1 MRLCFIVSF
10 SHCLDCGGHVSAC
23 VSLSCV
29 HMYVCLCDCMRA
41 MRMCLSMCWQFCRVL
56 ARASV
61 CLSDCL
67 FRPPTPTPPPPSL
80 HLSLTLTLFFSSS
93 LSRFHS
99 ASSSPARSLACSPS
113 SSLCNNSADLVSACS
128 GLPVEFYSR
137 LPSWLLCCSKT
148 QAEKHDCGF
157 FFLPFSHR
165 YSFIPSPFF
174 GSLKKSVSILNK

>member
-1 MRLCFIVSF
+1 MRVC
-10 SHCLDCGGHVSAC
+10 HSA
-23 VSLSCV
+23 V
-29 HMYVCLCDCMRA
+29 YT
-41 MRMCLSMCWQFCRVL
+41 RMLIWLYARNVNVFVYVL
-56 ARASV
+56 AVLSRACPGF

-67 FRPPTPTPPPPSL
+67 FRPPTLPPPPSL
-80 HLSLTLTLFFSSS
+80 PLSLTLALFLQFSITLS
-93 LSRFHS
+93 LSLILT
-99 ASSSPARSLACSPS
+99 RSLARSPS

-165 YSFIPSPFF
+165 YSFIYSPFF
-174 GSLKKSVSILNK
+174 CILKQVIPF